1 MPWSETVVIVLA
13 VVLLVGWRAWVSA
26 SRLDRLHRKVAASR
40 AVVDSQLMR
49 RALAASTLAASGLMD
64 PVSSVLVGE
73 AAWASVGASA
83 PDLRAISRLPAELT
97 GEDRTDRGPRRG
109 TTTSDRGS
117 VESEL
122 SATLREALADAD
134 EVTALR
140 AEPGGDELLD
150 ALADAWYR
158 VQLARRFHNEAVA
171 QAQRVRRGWAVRTFR
186 LAGRAPLPQTLELDD
201 AWPPA
206 LGRPGA
212 PAGVRGASVDT
223 PRADGQDD

>member
-13 VVLLVGWRAWVSA
+13 VVLVIGWRAWVSA

-49 RALAASTLAASGLMD
+49 RALASSTLAASGLMD

-73 AAWASVGASA
+73 AAWASVGAAA

-97 GEDRTDRGPRRG
+97 GDDRAGSGPDHG
-109 TTTSDRGS
+109 AQPDRGS

-134 EVTALR
+134 EVAGLR

-201 AWPPA
+201 AWPAA

-212 PAGVRGASVDT
+212 PAGARGPVVDT
-223 PRADGQDD
+223 PGTRRQDD